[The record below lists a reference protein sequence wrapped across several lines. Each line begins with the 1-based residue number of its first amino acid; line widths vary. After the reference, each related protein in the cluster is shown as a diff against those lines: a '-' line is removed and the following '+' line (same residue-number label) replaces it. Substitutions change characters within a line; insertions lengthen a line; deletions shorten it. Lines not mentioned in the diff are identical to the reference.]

1 MINKIFITERE
12 VIDGYNDEFKELNTL
27 RLDDVGAFVKKDKII
42 LMMGSRASNS
52 LRRKRD
58 KIIGAQKTV
67 HAQMRLLVDLYLNF

>member
-1 MINKIFITERE
+1 MINKISITERE

-42 LMMGSRASNS
+42 LMIGSRASNS
-52 LRRKRD
+52 LRQKRD

-67 HAQMRLLVDLYLNF
+67 HAQMRLLVDLYLSF